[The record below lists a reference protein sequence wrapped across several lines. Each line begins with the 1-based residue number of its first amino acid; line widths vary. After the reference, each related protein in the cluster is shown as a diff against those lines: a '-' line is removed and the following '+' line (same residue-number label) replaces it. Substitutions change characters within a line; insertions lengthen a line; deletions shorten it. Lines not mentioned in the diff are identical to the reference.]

1 MVLKIGFQAGYI
13 SGYDGQHV
21 RLNERFFMGGDS
33 FRGFALA
40 GIGPRE
46 LHAGSNSA
54 IGGEAYAI
62 GTAELRLPN
71 FLPADYG
78 INLSLFSDF
87 GTLGHI
93 SGYAGIPSCGSASVA
108 AQCVKDNM
116 GFRASAGLAIG
127 WKSPFGP
134 IEIDVGLPFVKQSY
148 DKSQIIRFSAGT
160 GL

>member
-1 MVLKIGFQAGYI
+1 MVLKFGFQAGYI
-13 SGYDGQHV
+13 NGYGGQHV
-21 RLNERFFMGGDS
+21 RLNERFFEGGDS

-62 GTAELRLPN
+62 GTAELRLPD

-78 INLSLFSDF
+78 INLSLFTDF
-87 GTLGHI
+87 GTLGHV
-93 SGYAGIPSCGSASVA
+93 SGYSGIPTCGDAHPTESCI
-108 AQCVKDNM
+108 KDNM

-134 IEIDVGLPFVKQSY
+134 IEIDVGLPFVRQSY